1 MTRIFERTGFLL
13 LLAAVFALS
22 TFPARA
28 GAPETTEIQ
37 RIESYLNAL
46 HTLEARFVQNNPD
59 GSYALGKLYLKRP
72 GQLRFEYDPPIPLR
86 LYANGDWLIHVDTEL
101 EQVSYYP
108 LDETPAHFLLRKDI
122 SLRKGLKV
130 RHYERAAQVIRV
142 ELVDEK
148 NPDIGSVTLTFA
160 DSPLQLRAWTVSDAQ
175 GLRTELALI
184 DARFDGP
191 IDPGLFEFVDPFT
204 GNSN

>member
-86 LYANGDWLIHVDTEL
+86 LYA
-101 EQVSYYP
+101 
-108 LDETPAHFLLRKDI
+108 
-122 SLRKGLKV
+122 
-130 RHYERAAQVIRV
+130 
-142 ELVDEK
+142 
-148 NPDIGSVTLTFA
+148 
-160 DSPLQLRAWTVSDAQ
+160 
-175 GLRTELALI
+175 
-184 DARFDGP
+184 
-191 IDPGLFEFVDPFT
+191 
-204 GNSN
+204 